1 MKKPDLLRLLND
13 YLRTLYVY
21 RTKVGKVL
29 YWRLP
34 MYKRPIDPKTGVAI
48 DIPPDQIY
56 RLKMLDVYLELQKKI
71 DGLNRHDDFSKVV
84 PVSLE

>member
-1 MKKPDLLRLLND
+1 
-13 YLRTLYVY
+13 
-21 RTKVGKVL
+21 
-29 YWRLP
+29 